1 MWTKARVLATR
12 KEVEGMNEKQL
23 YAHLEEW
30 SNSNYGHEYGK
41 YPLIP
46 TKHVIPDCLHMFMD
60 HYNCTARNAIHH
72 HLLAEDYS
80 DKDLKNLA
88 AGIRDSVNERCRGW
102 SEQGGSGL
110 LLEFG
115 LKDKRNVLNGPKMKA
130 LAHDP
135 DLLQDLL
142 KLMKPLYDLM
152 EAKDHPSIRRQAISA
167 AEQQT
172 EAEAEAARVA
182 AALQAAA
189 GLPEEPVQPRG
200 RGQKKKSKRGAHLN
214 KNPKPKRMRAV
225 VVEAERG
232 AAEEEEHLEEEE
244 GGGGVRQELLG

>member
-88 AGIRDSVNERCRGW
+88 AGIRDRVNERCRGW
-102 SEQGGSGL
+102 SEQGGS
-110 LLEFG
+110 
-115 LKDKRNVLNGPKMKA
+115 
-130 LAHDP
+130 
-135 DLLQDLL
+135 
-142 KLMKPLYDLM
+142 
-152 EAKDHPSIRRQAISA
+152 
-167 AEQQT
+167 
-172 EAEAEAARVA
+172 
-182 AALQAAA
+182 
-189 GLPEEPVQPRG
+189 
-200 RGQKKKSKRGAHLN
+200 
-214 KNPKPKRMRAV
+214 
-225 VVEAERG
+225 
-232 AAEEEEHLEEEE
+232 
-244 GGGGVRQELLG
+244 